1 MSNDGAKGQFIYFLD
16 DFIYPLLIK
25 AAQRGNRECH
35 VVILHEDDVIDWDLD
50 YPPPQMGE
58 EQSMTIYNSQMYRFF
73 QYVENRDVAKSVLKE
88 RGLKKIRL
96 GIEGYPTCKEKI
108 KLRPCNKLEVFYSYI
123 QRPFLLMSWEK
134 EKSRHVD
141 FQCVRSKSITNL
153 LEQNGFSQFDDQ
165 PGLSENA
172 FQVKIFILIDVLIR
186 QCVLKATNKKCKGSS
201 FLQVCN
207 IFMRYNFQLVTL

>member
-1 MSNDGAKGQFIYFLD
+1 M
-16 DFIYPLLIK
+16 
-25 AAQRGNRECH
+25 
-35 VVILHEDDVIDWDLD
+35 VILHEDDVIDWDLD
-50 YPPPQMGE
+50 YPPPQTVE

-172 FQVKIFILIDVLIR
+172 FQVKLIFLLMFSFYVAGLFANLFQSRSMTISSLVVGPTHPRQSTEGRLTTSIR
-186 QCVLKATNKKCKGSS
+186 LSP
-201 FLQVCN
+201 LQ
-207 IFMRYNFQLVTL
+207 TPA